1 MLRAGKVPIL
11 MNMSITTGTTEMNYT
26 IYNTGDIIFWKPN
39 GDVAHVW
46 TSDGLYCSEGT
57 FVQSN
62 FLTKA
67 IVHCTRYAV
76 IAIDRF
82 LKA

>member
-1 MLRAGKVPIL
+1 
-11 MNMSITTGTTEMNYT
+11 MNYT

-39 GDVAHVW
+39 GEVAHVW
-46 TSDGLYCSEGT
+46 TSDGLYCGEEHL
-57 FVQSN
+57 QAAN

-67 IVHCTRYAV
+67 IVHLTRWSV
-76 IAIDRF
+76 TLVDRI

>member
-1 MLRAGKVPIL
+1 
-11 MNMSITTGTTEMNYT
+11 MNNYT

-39 GDVAHVW
+39 GDVASVW
-46 TSDGLYCSEGT
+46 TSDGLYVSDHHWI
-57 FVQSN
+57 QST
-62 FLTKA
+62 FLTRG
-67 IVHCTRYAV
+67 IVHITRRAI